1 MSPLPG
7 WRLVWSLCGRFCCRS
22 SPEVLRQWRTGARAC
37 GQGPCGAVSPA
48 TSRASETPRFCDP
61 HGPHRLSN
69 DRGSARRPQMYLQMA
84 TELCSATWIIG
95 QRNRFRNFV
104 PAPDTR
110 PVSNDR
116 AGGARHDWP
125 PRFAGDCRIYFP
137 KGRTTRSRDLNRLRP
152 VQAIIPSRETAH
164 LGFRVRIQSRST

>member
-7 WRLVWSLCGRFCCRS
+7 WRLVWSLYGRFWCRS
-22 SPEVLRQWRTGARAC
+22 SLEVLRQWRTGARAC

-48 TSRASETPRFCDP
+48 TSRAAHRRPRFP
-61 HGPHRLSN
+61 QRP
-69 DRGSARRPQMYLQMA
+69 GSAIKRPWIGAAGADVFAEMA
-84 TELCSATWIIG
+84 TELSSATWIIG
-95 QRNRFRNFV
+95 QRNRFRNLS
-104 PAPDTR
+104 APDTR
-110 PVSNDR
+110 LVSNDR
-116 AGGARHDWP
+116 AGGARRDWP
-125 PRFAGDCRIYFP
+125 PRFADDCRITFP